1 MMTQGSTKDFSAKYD
16 YFKKTKREREQDHF
30 PQSTIILELN
40 LIDLSGLALVMY
52 PLSSQSLWP
61 EGMDKLSSVT

>member
-16 YFKKTKREREQDHF
+16 YFKKNREREQDHF

-52 PLSSQSLWP
+52 PLSSQPLWP